1 MMSAIVESNRTR
13 KDFIADRVL
22 EIAGAY
28 EANSAWDLSKER
40 EVVVGVYR
48 LTMKSNSDN
57 FRQSS
62 IQGVMKRIKA
72 KGATVVIY
80 EPTLPAGSTF
90 YGSRVIGDL
99 NEFKA
104 ISQAIIANRYD
115 ASLDDVHEKV
125 YTRDIFRRD

>member
-1 MMSAIVESNRTR
+1 M
-13 KDFIADRVL
+13 
-22 EIAGAY
+22 
-28 EANSAWDLSKER
+28 
-40 EVVVGVYR
+40 YR

-99 NEFKA
+99 KEFKA

-115 ASLDDVHEKV
+115 ACLDDVQEKV
-125 YTRDIFRRD
+125 YTRDVFRRD